1 MIDQQTLRAIEAVPF
16 GVQTVDTLL
25 PDKGTG
31 VKTVNFLRNVSN
43 GSRVSCVSLDYD
55 GLMDRYCCGS
65 VSDSWYGGISRTV
78 VHEVPVGEKIV
89 FAVMSATQAAGV
101 VDQLAAL
108 LQPHT
113 VVVHHDF
120 RKLAAYRPTA
130 SNVDLIPYPRDTGW
144 GTWGFSDAI
153 FYTLRHALDRY
164 DFDYLQL
171 LSPTCLPLRPLKDF
185 EAHVA
190 TDPADVHADLMAV
203 DRDDDTFMSFGYR
216 TFAPYPSLSFSFLHR
231 MRIWYFE
238 RGADFI
244 QTHSLAM
251 LQRQKQGARP
261 PTLKEQAAL
270 WLTRQAALGRFGAHA
285 FAPGFHPMIGGTF
298 FGARRAVCEHLVGL
312 WERNE
317 IPAYL
322 KRLVIVDE
330 TLFASLFGNSTF
342 KLGRANHAISDFNR
356 QGHPRWIELADLDR
370 LIATGRFFGRKF
382 SADPD
387 DAVRRMH
394 ISRLGDPAR

>member
-1 MIDQQTLRAIEAVPF
+1 
-16 GVQTVDTLL
+16 
-25 PDKGTG
+25 
-31 VKTVNFLRNVSN
+31 
-43 GSRVSCVSLDYD
+43 
-55 GLMDRYCCGS
+55 
-65 VSDSWYGGISRTV
+65 
-78 VHEVPVGEKIV
+78 
-89 FAVMSATQAAGV
+89 MSATQTAGV

-120 RKLAAYRPTA
+120 RKLADYKPTA
-130 SNVDLIPYPRDTGW
+130 SNVDLIADPRDTGW

-190 TDPADVHADLMAV
+190 TDPADVHADLMAL
-203 DRDDDTFMSFGYR
+203 DRDDDTFMNFGYR
-216 TFAPYPSLSFSFLHR
+216 TFAPHPSLRFRLLQR
-231 MRIWYFE
+231 MRIWYFA

-251 LQRQKQGARP
+251 WKRQNGC
-261 PTLKEQAAL
+261 TSLKEQVAL
-270 WLTRQAALGRFGAHA
+270 WLTRQAALGRLGAHV
-285 FAPGFHPMIGGTF
+285 FASGFHPMIGGTF

-322 KRLVIVDE
+322 KQLVIVDE
-330 TLFASLFGNSTF
+330 TLFASLFGNSSF
-342 KLGRANHAISDFNR
+342 KLGCANHAISDFDR
-356 QGHPRWIELADLDR
+356 QGHPRWIERADLER
-370 LIATGRFFGRKF
+370 LIDTGRFFGRKF

-394 ISRLGDPAR
+394 IARLGDPAR